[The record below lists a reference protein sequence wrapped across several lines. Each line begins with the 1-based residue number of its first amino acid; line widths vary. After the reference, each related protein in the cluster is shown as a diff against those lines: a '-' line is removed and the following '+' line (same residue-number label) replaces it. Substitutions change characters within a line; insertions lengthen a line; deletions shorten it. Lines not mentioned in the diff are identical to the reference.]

1 MGLVLYYSPGSCS
14 LSPHIALREAGLDF
28 TLVKVNLKD
37 KLTEGGE
44 DFRAINAKGSV
55 PCLRLEDGSVLT
67 EGPAIVQFIGDLSGK
82 GIVPVAGTME
92 RYRLMEWLNFITSD
106 LHKGFAPIFGGWDD
120 DAKERAK
127 AGLQARFAFVEKRL
141 ADVPYLMGD
150 DYCVADGYLF
160 TVLRWAWAKLVIG
173 KAEFPHL
180 AAFSERMAA
189 RAEVAAALKA
199 EGIQ

>member
-1 MGLVLYYSPGSCS
+1 MGLTLYYSPGACS

-37 KLTEGGE
+37 KVTEDGA
-44 DFRAINAKGSV
+44 DYWAINAKGSV
-55 PCLRLEDGSVLT
+55 PCLKLEDGSVLT
-67 EGPAIVQFIGDLSGK
+67 EGPAIVQYIGDMSGA
-82 GIVPVAGTME
+82 GIVPAAGTME
-92 RYRLMEWLNFITSD
+92 RYRLMEWLNFVTSE
-106 LHKGFAPIFGGWDD
+106 LHKGFGPIFGGWDD

-127 AGLQARFAFVEKRL
+127 ANLKAKFAFVEKRL

-160 TVLRWAWAKLVIG
+160 TVLRWGWAKLVIE
-173 KAEFPHL
+173 KAEFPAL

-189 RAEVAAALKA
+189 RPGVAAALEA
-199 EGIQ
+199 EGL